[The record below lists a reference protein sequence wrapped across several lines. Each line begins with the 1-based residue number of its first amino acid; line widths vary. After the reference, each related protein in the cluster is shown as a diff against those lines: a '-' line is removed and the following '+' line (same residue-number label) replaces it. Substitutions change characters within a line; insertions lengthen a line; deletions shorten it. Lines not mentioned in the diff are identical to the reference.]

1 MFIRS
6 CYSYFSLEIVLAGLT
21 VATVGSA
28 ICLVGRAL
36 ATIESAI
43 CLVGRAIA
51 TIEPEECLVRTPHDS
66 VRCLIV

>member
-1 MFIRS
+1 MFNRL
-6 CYSYFSLEIVLAGLT
+6 CYSYFSLEIVLAGLA
-21 VATVGSA
+21 VVTVGSA
-28 ICLVGRAL
+28 ICLTGRAL